1 MPSETRATTFNN
13 AVLFIIPA
21 LIWGS
26 TWLAIRF
33 QLGAVDP
40 MVSVAYRFLIATVL
54 MFLLCR
60 ARGINLRLGIR
71 DHLFIALQGLFLFG
85 VNYWLVYKAEE
96 VLPSGL
102 VAVVF
107 SGILF
112 ANVLNGRI
120 FIGAPVRRQVVIGGL
135 FGFAGIGLIFMRE
148 LAAFSLSNRSLQ
160 ALAMALVSVYI
171 ASLGNILSAR
181 NQKAGLTVLQTNTLG
196 MLYGGI
202 AMLAVCVVTGK
213 QLAFDSSLSYIGSLV
228 YLSVFGSVVAFYC
241 FLTLVG
247 RIGADKAANVAM
259 LMPVIALV
267 LTTIFEGYRW
277 TAPAAVGAAL
287 VMIGNYL
294 ALRTQR

>member
-1 MPSETRATTFNN
+1 MF
-13 AVLFIIPA
+13 LIPA

-33 QLGAVDP
+33 QLGVVDP
-40 MVSVAYRFLIATVL
+40 LVSVVYRFLIATVL

-60 ARGINLRLGIR
+60 VRGINLRLR
-71 DHLFIALQGLFLFG
+71 MKDHFFIGLQGMFLFG
-85 VNYWLVYKAEE
+85 FNYWLVYKAEE

-107 SGILF
+107 SAILF
-112 ANVLNGRI
+112 ANVINGRI

-135 FGFAGIGLIFMRE
+135 FGFAGIALIFSRE
-148 LAAFSLSNRSLQ
+148 LVAFSLSNRSLQ

-196 MLYGGI
+196 MLYGAI
-202 AMLAVCVVTGK
+202 AMLAVCVATGK
-213 QLAFDSSLSYIGSLV
+213 PLAFDSSLRYVGSLV
-228 YLSVFGSVVAFYC
+228 YLSVLGSVVAFYC

-247 RIGADKAANVAM
+247 RIGADKAANVPM
-259 LMPVIALV
+259 LMPVIALI
-267 LTTIFEGYRW
+267 LTTIFEGYQW
-277 TAPAAVGAAL
+277 TAPAAVGVAL
-287 VMIGNYL
+287 VLSGNYL
-294 ALRTQR
+294 ALRNRRVIPWLRRK